1 MNSKLKTIV
10 VIGGDRG
17 IGAATAT
24 LAAQKGYQV
33 VIGFYQ
39 QALTAQSKVQELKD
53 IGASCCAFQIDVSN
67 LRSVEMFF
75 EQVVDSFGIPDAMVN
90 CAAISGQRE
99 ALIDTKPESI
109 GQILST
115 NLTGAF
121 YCVQVAS
128 KHMATSRGGRGGA
141 IVTLSSEAA
150 KFGGNLIAPYAASK
164 AGINAMTI
172 GVARELAL
180 EGIRLNAVSPGLV
193 NSKLEAA
200 TTTTSES
207 IGMTVA
213 VQSIP
218 LGRMGL
224 PAEVAQA
231 VLWLL
236 SSDASYVTGTIFKI
250 SGGR

>member
-1 MNSKLKTIV
+1 MNPNLKSIV
-10 VIGGDRG
+10 IIGGDRG

-39 QALTAQSKVQELKD
+39 QALTAQVKVQELKD
-53 IGASCCAFQIDVSN
+53 TGASCCAFQIDVSS
-67 LRSVEMFF
+67 LRSVELFF
-75 EQVVDSFGIPDAMVN
+75 DQVVGTYGIPDAVVN
-90 CAAISGQRE
+90 CAAISGSRE
-99 ALIDTKPESI
+99 ALIDTNHENI
-109 GQILST
+109 CQILST

-172 GVARELAL
+172 GVARELAH
-180 EGIRLNAVSPGLV
+180 EGIRLNAVSPGPIDSDRQALK
-193 NSKLEAA
+193 STK
-200 TTTTSES
+200 SES
-207 IGMTVA
+207 SMMTA
-213 VQSIP
+213 ALKSFP

-224 PAEVAQA
+224 PAEVAHA

-236 SSDASYVTGTIFKI
+236 SSDASYITGTVLTVA
-250 SGGR
+250 GGR

>member
-1 MNSKLKTIV
+1 V
-10 VIGGDRG
+10 
-17 IGAATAT
+17 
-24 LAAQKGYQV
+24 
-33 VIGFYQ
+33 
-39 QALTAQSKVQELKD
+39 
-53 IGASCCAFQIDVSN
+53 
-67 LRSVEMFF
+67 
-75 EQVVDSFGIPDAMVN
+75 VN
-90 CAAISGQRE
+90 CAAVSGQRE
-99 ALIDTKPESI
+99 ALIDTNPEKIS
-109 GQILST
+109 QILST

-193 NSKLEAA
+193 ASERQSLKS
-200 TTTTSES
+200 TTSEGS
-207 IGMTVA
+207 SMTA
-213 VQSIP
+213 ALQSIP

-224 PAEVAQA
+224 PAEVAHA

-236 SSDASYVTGTIFKI
+236 SSDASYVTGTVLTVA
-250 SGGR
+250 GGR

>member
-1 MNSKLKTIV
+1 MDLNLKTIV
-10 VIGGDRG
+10 IIGGNRG

-24 LAAQKGYQV
+24 LAAQNGYQIV
-33 VIGFYQ
+33 VGFYE
-39 QALTAQSKVQELKD
+39 QALTAHVKVQELNAN
-53 IGASCCAFQIDVSN
+53 GARCCAFQIDVSS

-75 EQVVDSFGIPDAMVN
+75 DQVLKTYGIPDAVVN
-90 CAAISGQRE
+90 CAAISGQRV
-99 ALIDTKPESI
+99 ALIDTKPQSI
-109 GQILST
+109 GEILCT

-121 YCVQVAS
+121 YCVQVAA

-172 GVARELAL
+172 GVARELAP
-180 EGIRLNAVSPGLV
+180 EGIRLNAVSPGPV
-193 NSKLEAA
+193 ESERQAHMPS
-200 TTTTSES
+200 TTEDISYTN
-207 IGMTVA
+207 I

-218 LGRMGL
+218 MGRMGL
-224 PAEVAQA
+224 PDEVAKA

-236 SSDASYVTGTIFKI
+236 SSDASYVTGTVLTIA
-250 SGGR
+250 GGR

>member
-1 MNSKLKTIV
+1 MNPNLKTIV
-10 VIGGDRG
+10 IIGGDRG

-24 LAAQKGYQV
+24 LAVQKGYQV

-39 QALTAQSKVQELKD
+39 QALTAQVKAQELKD
-53 IGASCCAFQIDVSN
+53 TGARCCAFQIDVSS
-67 LRSVEMFF
+67 LRSVELFF
-75 EQVVDSFGIPDAMVN
+75 DQVVGTYGIPDAVVN

-99 ALIDTKPESI
+99 ALIDTKPENI
-109 GQILST
+109 CQILNT

-121 YCVQVAS
+121 YCLQVAS
-128 KHMATSRGGRGGA
+128 KHMAKSRGGNGGA

-172 GVARELAL
+172 GVARELGI
-180 EGIRLNAVSPGLV
+180 EGIRLNAVSPGAV
-193 NSKLEAA
+193 DSKLEAS

-207 IGMTVA
+207 SEMTVA
-213 VQSIP
+213 FQSIP

-224 PAEVAQA
+224 PTEVAQA

-236 SSDASYVTGTIFKI
+236 SSEASYVTGTILTVA
-250 SGGR
+250 GGR

>member
-1 MNSKLKTIV
+1 MNPNLKTIV
-10 VIGGDRG
+10 IIGGDRG

-39 QALTAQSKVQELKD
+39 QALTAQVKVQELKD
-53 IGASCCAFQIDVSN
+53 TGTRCSAFQIDVSS
-67 LRSVEMFF
+67 LRSVELFF
-75 EQVVDSFGIPDAMVN
+75 DQVVRTYGIPDAVVN

-99 ALIDTKPESI
+99 ALIDTNPENI
-109 GQILST
+109 CQILST

-172 GVARELAL
+172 GVARELAH
-180 EGIRLNAVSPGLV
+180 EGIRLNAVSPGPVDSDRQALK
-193 NSKLEAA
+193 SK
-200 TTTTSES
+200 TSES
-207 IGMTVA
+207 SRMNA
-213 VQSIP
+213 ASESFP
-218 LGRMGL
+218 LGRLGL
-224 PAEVAQA
+224 PAEVAHA

-236 SSDASYVTGTIFKI
+236 SSDASYVTGTVLTVA
-250 SGGR
+250 GGR

>member
-1 MNSKLKTIV
+1 MNPNLKTIV
-10 VIGGDRG
+10 IIGGDRG

-39 QALTAQSKVQELKD
+39 QALTAQIKVQELKD
-53 IGASCCAFQIDVSN
+53 TGTRCCAFQIDVSN

-75 EQVVDSFGIPDAMVN
+75 EQVVETFGIPDAVVN

-99 ALIDTKPESI
+99 GLIDTKPESI
-109 GQILST
+109 CQILST
-115 NLTGAF
+115 NLIGAF

-128 KHMATSRGGRGGA
+128 KHMSTSRGGRGGA

-172 GVARELAL
+172 GVARELAH
-180 EGIRLNAVSPGLV
+180 EGIRLNAVSPGPVDNERQALK
-193 NSKLEAA
+193 S
-200 TTTTSES
+200 TTSES
-207 IGMTVA
+207 NRMTAA

-236 SSDASYVTGTIFKI
+236 SSDASYVTGTILTVA
-250 SGGR
+250 GGR

>member
-1 MNSKLKTIV
+1 MKPKLKTIV
-10 VIGGDRG
+10 VIGGNRG

-39 QALTAQSKVQELKD
+39 QALTAQVKVQELNETGTK
-53 IGASCCAFQIDVSN
+53 CYAFQIDVAD
-67 LRSVEMFF
+67 LRSVELFF
-75 EQVVDSFGIPDAMVN
+75 DQVVKVCGIPDAIVN

-99 ALIDTKPESI
+99 ALIDTKSESI
-109 GQILST
+109 CQILST

-128 KHMATSRGGRGGA
+128 QHMATSRGGRGGA

-180 EGIRLNAVSPGLV
+180 EGIRLNAVSPGPVESELQT
-193 NSKLEAA
+193 NTA
-200 TTTTSES
+200 TLPKSSRITN
-207 IGMTVA
+207 I

-218 LGRMGL
+218 LGRLSM
-224 PAEVAQA
+224 PSEVAHA

-236 SSDASYVTGTIFKI
+236 SSDASYVTGTILVVA
-250 SGGR
+250 GGR

>member
-1 MNSKLKTIV
+1 MIPNLKTIV
-10 VIGGDRG
+10 IIGGDRG

-24 LAAQKGYQV
+24 LAAEKGYQV

-39 QALTAQSKVQELKD
+39 QALTAQVKVQELNNS
-53 IGASCCAFQIDVSN
+53 GGRCSAFQIDVAN

-75 EQVVDSFGIPDAMVN
+75 DQVVNACGIPEAVVN
-90 CAAISGQRE
+90 CAAVSGQRE
-99 ALIDTKPESI
+99 ALIDTNPEKIS
-109 GQILST
+109 QILST
-115 NLTGAF
+115 NLSGAF

-172 GVARELAL
+172 GVARELAT
-180 EGIRLNAVSPGLV
+180 EGIRLNAVSPGIV
-193 NSKLEAA
+193 DSNQQVDTHTRSEINF
-200 TTTTSES
+200 TT
-207 IGMTVA
+207 GV
-213 VQSIP
+213 VQNIP
-218 LGRMGL
+218 MGRMGL
-224 PAEVAQA
+224 PTEVAQA

-236 SSDASYVTGTIFKI
+236 SSEASYVTGSILTVA
-250 SGGR
+250 GGR

>member
-1 MNSKLKTIV
+1 MIPNLKTIV
-10 VIGGDRG
+10 IIGGDRG

-24 LAAQKGYQV
+24 LAAEKGYQV

-39 QALTAQSKVQELKD
+39 QALTAQAKVQELNNVGG
-53 IGASCCAFQIDVSN
+53 ICCAFQIDVAN

-75 EQVVDSFGIPDAMVN
+75 DQVMNACGIPDAVVN
-90 CAAISGQRE
+90 CAAVSGQRE
-99 ALIDTKPESI
+99 SLIDTKPENIS
-109 GQILST
+109 QILST

-172 GVARELAL
+172 GVARELAV
-180 EGIRLNAVSPGLV
+180 EGIRLNAVSPGIV
-193 NSKLEAA
+193 DSNQQVDTHTRTEINF
-200 TTTTSES
+200 TT
-207 IGMTVA
+207 GV
-213 VQSIP
+213 VQNIP
-218 LGRMGL
+218 MGRMGL
-224 PAEVAQA
+224 PTEVAQA

-236 SSDASYVTGTIFKI
+236 SSEASYVTGSILTVA
-250 SGGR
+250 GGR

>member
-1 MNSKLKTIV
+1 MNPNLKTIV
-10 VIGGDRG
+10 IIGGDRG

-24 LAAQKGYQV
+24 LAVQKGYQV

-39 QALTAQSKVQELKD
+39 QALTAQVKVQELNN
-53 IGASCCAFQIDVSN
+53 IGGRCSAFQIDVAN

-75 EQVVDSFGIPDAMVN
+75 DQVVNACGIPDAVVN
-90 CAAISGQRE
+90 CAAVSGQRE
-99 ALIDTKPESI
+99 ALIDTNPEKIS
-109 GQILST
+109 QILST

-180 EGIRLNAVSPGLV
+180 EGIRLNAVSPGPV
-193 NSKLEAA
+193 DSKLEAA
-200 TTTTSES
+200 TNTTSES
-207 IGMTVA
+207 TRLA
-213 VQSIP
+213 VVVPSIP

-224 PAEVAQA
+224 PTEVAQA

-236 SSDASYVTGTIFKI
+236 SSEASYVTGTILTVA
-250 SGGR
+250 GGR

>member
-1 MNSKLKTIV
+1 MNPNLKTIV

-39 QALTAQSKVQELKD
+39 QALTAQVKVQELNET
-53 IGASCCAFQIDVSN
+53 GAKCYAFQIDVAD
-67 LRSVEMFF
+67 LRSVELFF
-75 EQVVDSFGIPDAMVN
+75 DQVVKACGIPDAVVN

-99 ALIDTKPESI
+99 ALIDTNPESI
-109 GQILST
+109 SQILNT

-128 KHMATSRGGRGGA
+128 KHMASSRGGRGGA

-193 NSKLEAA
+193 NNKLESS
-200 TTTTSES
+200 TTINAES
-207 IGMTVA
+207 SKIAVA

-236 SSDASYVTGTIFKI
+236 SSEASYVTGTILTVA
-250 SGGR
+250 GGR

>member
-1 MNSKLKTIV
+1 MIPNLKTIV
-10 VIGGDRG
+10 IIGGDRG

-24 LAAQKGYQV
+24 LAAEKGYQV

-39 QALTAQSKVQELKD
+39 QAITAQAKVQELNNV
-53 IGASCCAFQIDVSN
+53 GGRCSAFQIDVAN

-75 EQVVDSFGIPDAMVN
+75 DQVVNACGIPDAVVN
-90 CAAISGQRE
+90 CAAVSGQRE
-99 ALIDTKPESI
+99 ALIDTNPEKI
-109 GQILST
+109 TQILST

-172 GVARELAL
+172 GVARELAT
-180 EGIRLNAVSPGLV
+180 EGIRLNAVSPGIV
-193 NSKLEAA
+193 DSNQQVD
-200 TTTTSES
+200 THTTSEINLTTS
-207 IGMTVA
+207 A
-213 VQSIP
+213 VQNIP
-218 LGRMGL
+218 MGRMGL
-224 PAEVAQA
+224 PTEVAQA

-236 SSDASYVTGTIFKI
+236 SSEASYVTGSILTVA
-250 SGGR
+250 GGR